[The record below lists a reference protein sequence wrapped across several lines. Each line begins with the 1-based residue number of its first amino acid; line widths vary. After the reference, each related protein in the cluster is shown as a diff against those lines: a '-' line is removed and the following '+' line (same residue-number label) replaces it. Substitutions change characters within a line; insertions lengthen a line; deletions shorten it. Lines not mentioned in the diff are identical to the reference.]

1 MISQT
6 ITPVRICF
14 KLSRPTF
21 RLRYNVTVSF
31 STTSANRAAVAA
43 ETRLS
48 PSTPGIPSY
57 PSTQPPSH
65 KPPHFRKSQLLRQ
78 YASLL
83 RSSSLILLLQHNNI
97 KANEWLALR
106 RELTI
111 GMRNVDESR
120 EKLVAASG
128 SDTPPLSISP
138 YIKIKTVQTGIFAAA
153 LRIVDNFKPDISN
166 SENRS
171 PFFKHTLSKAANRVA
186 SKNAKSQDLAPLL
199 SGPICVLA
207 FPFATPAY
215 LKEAISIISPNPPD
229 FPAPKKKAS
238 PGWHDPA
245 VQEAVKKLVL
255 LGARIEGR
263 AFDTE
268 GVKMIG
274 KIEGGLEG
282 LQGQLVSMLQN
293 SGSSLSNVLESAG
306 KNLYFVLQSRKTQ
319 LEEDGASKAGA

>member
-1 MISQT
+1 M
-6 ITPVRICF
+6 
-14 KLSRPTF
+14 
-21 RLRYNVTVSF
+21 VSF
-31 STTSANRAAVAA
+31 STASTARAAVAS
-43 ETRLS
+43 ETGLS
-48 PSTPGIPSY
+48 PSTPSIPSY

-106 RELTI
+106 RELTV

-120 EKLVAASG
+120 EKLAAVSG
-128 SDTPPLSISP
+128 CDTSPPQPISP
-138 YIKIKTVQTGIFAAA
+138 YVKIHTVQTGIFAAA
-153 LRIVDNFKPDISN
+153 LRIVDHFKPDTSQ
-166 SENRS
+166 SEHRS

-186 SKNAKSQDLAPLL
+186 SKNANSHDLTPLL

-207 FPFATPAY
+207 FPFVTPAY

-229 FPAPKKKAS
+229 FLAPKKKAS

-268 GVKMIG
+268 GVKMVG

-282 LQGQLVSMLQN
+282 LQGQLVAMLQN
-293 SGSSLSNVLESAG
+293 SGSSLSYVLESAG

-319 LEEDGASKAGA
+319 LEEDGVSKAGA